1 MSEAF
6 SQRMLLELH
15 DDMLEDELLIK
26 VPGSAY
32 SGEKSTTT
40 GGEIEEL
47 SPLKLNNSETH
58 CEASTGSI

>member
-1 MSEAF
+1 
-6 SQRMLLELH
+6 MLLELH
-15 DDMLEDELLIK
+15 EDILEDELLIK